1 MFYARLKGVDRS
13 WERGLVHYIAELTEL
28 DGDPLLKSASSLSG
42 GMKRRLSLGISLIG
56 NPRVWLLD
64 EPSTGLSPE
73 TRREIWSIIEK
84 RKRRSRAALPPAGA
98 GGAAGGSQSHSS
110 KAIIITTHSM
120 EEADTLCDRLAILA
134 DGGLQC
140 VGSAAHLKRRY
151 GEGFKLTLHLAHEFE
166 QQGVDEVLRAEA
178 EAAAVKASASSAS
191 GSTDERKDAAAA
203 FDTVLFVDGAHKAR
217 VAQHVALLRF
227 VQRMAPHAQLSSAQ
241 GKIVQF
247 RIHPD
252 DKAAAAATGASAAA
266 ASSSSSSSGD
276 LSKTHEILGIFNQM
290 ELHRQR
296 LLPSFDVEEWGLSQ
310 SSMEDV
316 FMRIV
321 DKFEKD
327 DDTQS
332 AAARGNKKTQ

>member
-98 GGAAGGSQSHSS
+98 GAAAGSQSHSS

-166 QQGVDEVLRAEA
+166 QQGVGEVLRAEA
-178 EAAAVKASASSAS
+178 EAAKAASASSSAS
-191 GSTDERKDAAAA
+191 GSTDAAAA

-266 ASSSSSSSGD
+266 AAASSSSSSGE

-296 LLPSFDVEEWGLSQ
+296 LLPSYGVEEWGLSQ